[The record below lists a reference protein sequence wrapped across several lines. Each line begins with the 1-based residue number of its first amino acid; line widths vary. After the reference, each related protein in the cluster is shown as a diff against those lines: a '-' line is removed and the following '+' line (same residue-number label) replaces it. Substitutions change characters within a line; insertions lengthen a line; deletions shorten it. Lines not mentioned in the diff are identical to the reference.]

1 MKKKVINIL
10 LIVSLVMMVYFVA
23 IHFRSLYFSIKNL
36 EHFGQ
41 RFFED
46 NGFISNFIH
55 CILGSFFSVF
65 ISITLVFT
73 LVFINKNDFVVTK
86 EEILKEKQENK
97 RKKLEKQKKQ
107 IEEQLNKIK
116 ELL

>member
-1 MKKKVINIL
+1 MKKKIINIL

-73 LVFINKNDFVVTK
+73 LIFTNKNEIALTK
-86 EEILKEKQENK
+86 EEILKRKQENK
-97 RKKLEKQKKQ
+97 RKKLEKQKEK
-107 IEEQLNKIK
+107 IEK
-116 ELL
+116 ELNNIK